1 MDYTV
6 QTITLHSRLL
16 DDQDRLEEDD
26 MVATRAVL
34 EMDRAVTVVTD
45 LVVTAVAVTVGGLE
59 VSIHKADQMED
70 HQVDQVDQV
79 EADPAVMVDV
89 KEALHRRT
97 DDGYHHPLGPHQAP
111 SASGNGCGSCRFGV
125 R

>member
-34 EMDRAVTVVTD
+34 EMDRAVTVATD

-59 VSIHKADQMED
+59 VSIHKADQTED
-70 HQVDQVDQV
+70 HQVDQVDLADQVDQV
-79 EADPAVMVDV
+79 E
-89 KEALHRRT
+89 
-97 DDGYHHPLGPHQAP
+97 
-111 SASGNGCGSCRFGV
+111 
-125 R
+125 